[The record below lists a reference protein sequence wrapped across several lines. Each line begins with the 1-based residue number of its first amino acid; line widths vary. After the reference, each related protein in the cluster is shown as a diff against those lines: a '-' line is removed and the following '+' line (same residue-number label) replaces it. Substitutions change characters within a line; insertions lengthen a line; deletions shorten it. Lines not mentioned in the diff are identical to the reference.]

1 MAWNGNQSVTAER
14 KASLRH
20 LEAEYPLA
28 EQSNAPGSAPSSVTD
43 YLEPAFFLGMGHA
56 FIYIIISAARTDGS
70 VVGQEDTGQP
80 YAGTNIEQSPMTIFD
95 LMKATVVC
103 GAIAFLIY
111 SYPIL
116 GQIVLI
122 GFLSLLWLLY
132 AHKTIAHLRRK

>member
-1 MAWNGNQSVTAER
+1 MRV
-14 KASLRH
+14 
-20 LEAEYPLA
+20 
-28 EQSNAPGSAPSSVTD
+28 
-43 YLEPAFFLGMGHA
+43 AFV
-56 FIYIIISAARTDGS
+56 YIIIVVALGQTAALMVRRARP
-70 VVGQEDTGQP
+70 P
-80 YAGTNIEQSPMTIFD
+80 YAGTELEQSRMTIFD

-132 AHKTIAHLRRK
+132 AHKTIAHLRRR